1 MVNAFCLSEEYGRK
15 NSGKHMKVA
24 RIQAVLK
31 GAIVSCGTVKNKHI
45 FLHFFHRYILLLI
58 ILYYLEDQKMAYLL
72 GIVMILLQLFPRFIA
87 TFPSFYC
94 NFSLVL
100 LMWIT

>member
-31 GAIVSCGTVKNKHI
+31 GAIVSCGTV
-45 FLHFFHRYILLLI
+45 F
-58 ILYYLEDQKMAYLL
+58 
-72 GIVMILLQLFPRFIA
+72 V
-87 TFPSFYC
+87 FYWD
-94 NFSLVL
+94 L
-100 LMWIT
+100 